1 MEACRR
7 FPSCIAAL
15 QLYTRDSVTRR
26 HGRGRHQARTD
37 STEDWFHGSRT
48 DPRPSRRFVRDGYT
62 RYTLHGPCLCPRS
75 IIVLDRSLHP
85 QHSTRSRVV
94 SQLGSSLSPLT
105 RAGVQWSGR
114 LHSTQGAST
123 HHRQSPCL
131 RSEATS
137 LMHQIQALRTGRPVP
152 PGPPQRLHC
161 LAPAQGQQR

>member
-26 HGRGRHQARTD
+26 YGRGRHQARTD

-48 DPRPSRRFVRDGYT
+48 DPRPSRRFVRDD
-62 RYTLHGPCLCPRS
+62 YTLHPPWAMPLSS
-75 IIVLDRSLHP
+75 IDRSLSSIPP